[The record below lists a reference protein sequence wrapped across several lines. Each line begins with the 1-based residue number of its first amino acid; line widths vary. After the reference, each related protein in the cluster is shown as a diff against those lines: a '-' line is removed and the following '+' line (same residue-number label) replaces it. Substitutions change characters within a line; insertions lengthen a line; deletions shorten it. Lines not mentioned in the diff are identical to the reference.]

1 MANFF
6 AIPEEER
13 GKKMIHHKGGVTY
26 FTKRAERLVFFFLT
40 LGMLAWGL
48 VDKFFE

>member
-6 AIPEEER
+6 EAPREDGR
-13 GKKMIHHKGGVTY
+13 KMVHHEKGVTY

-40 LGMLAWGL
+40 LAMLAWGL
-48 VDKFFE
+48 VDKFCD